1 MLLCCLSLTLS
12 GSNPFSAGNSL
23 RAVVK
28 TAFNEAAKAA
38 LRGEISVD
46 VSVTECS
53 NAVNGDYQVFAFSYT
68 ACHTLHLISYTMY
81 SAIVR
86 CQSFPSLNGR
96 GTQGSRVPDPWP
108 KR

>member
-1 MLLCCLSLTLS
+1 MLLCRLSLTLS

-53 NAVNGDYQVFAFSYT
+53 NPVNGDYQVFAFSYT
-68 ACHTLHLISYTMY
+68 ACHTLLLSSYTMY

-86 CQSFPSLNGR
+86 CQSIPS
-96 GTQGSRVPDPWP
+96 
-108 KR
+108 